1 MAEVGLEEAK
11 IMSQMLSLEHWQK
24 TTCFNSKNVWLLR
37 FMGGCHPP
45 TATTGPC
52 RVLGVGRGSRGISE
66 RQRLRLQPD
75 WKGCIGCQ
83 AQRRKG
89 YGAESHSTSQV

>member
-1 MAEVGLEEAK
+1 MRVAEVGLEEAK

-52 RVLGVGRGSRGISE
+52 RVLGVVGVAKAPQKDGG
-66 RQRLRLQPD
+66 
-75 WKGCIGCQ
+75 
-83 AQRRKG
+83 
-89 YGAESHSTSQV
+89 